1 MRTLFISLML
11 TGFFFSPIAQAD
23 LAPEPENSEPADE
36 DTAES
41 EDTEKSGCSSAGN
54 LDLGIS
60 LFPILCLGW
69 LALARNRDEE

>member
-1 MRTLFISLML
+1 MLELKNYMEKTMRTLFISLML

-41 EDTEKSGCSSAGN
+41 EDTEKSGCSSEER
-54 LDLGIS
+54 S
-60 LFPILCLGW
+60 R
-69 LALARNRDEE
+69 ARIYIMQH